1 MYRYYPKY
9 KDKKMLY
16 LSLLKIVADFPNNLN
31 FLDISL
37 QVHIQ
42 LIFPENKFCFCSH
55 FVETDNILN

>member
-1 MYRYYPKY
+1 
-9 KDKKMLY
+9 MLY
-16 LSLLKIVADFPNNLN
+16 LSSLKIVADFPNNLN